1 MFGVLRGASCALDP
15 GERLEWTG
23 HVCGVCQALKERY
36 GPAARLATNYDAA
49 LLSALCEAQ
58 APQPQARRASYCPF
72 RTSFKA
78 EIVAAGSPGAE
89 YGASMAL
96 MMASAR
102 IQDRLQDRQGGWK
115 AARGIASRVANRWMR
130 AAGETAAA
138 LGLDARPIEEQ
149 VRRQAA
155 VEARPGRDFSFYA
168 RPTELAVGTALGYTA
183 VIANRPQNIDILH
196 EMGQALGRIML
207 VLDSYQDYAADLK
220 ARSFNAL
227 AAALTAG
234 DRQRQAATI
243 FAQAHGALRRCFYR
257 LDLARPA
264 LAEALLVRQ
273 LGKRGQ
279 RTLQICGAGPAD
291 CRLSRAGPALAAELP
306 DGGLPGAEKKQ
317 AGQGSSCF
325 LAGYP
330 CDCSGCDCSGCDCCD
345 GDCSGCDCKDCNCCE
360 GNCCDGNCDCC
371 GGDCSGCDCNC

>member
-23 HVCGVCQALKERY
+23 HVCGVCQALHERY
-36 GPAARLATNYDAA
+36 GLAARLATNYDAA

-58 APQPQARRASYCPF
+58 SPQPQARRASYCPF

-78 EIVAAGSPGAE
+78 EVVTADSPGAE
-89 YGASMAL
+89 YAALMAL

-102 IQDRLQDRQGGWK
+102 IQDRLQDSQGGPK
-115 AARGIASRVANRWMR
+115 VARGIASSVANRWMR
-130 AAGETAAA
+130 AARETAAA
-138 LGLDARPIEEQ
+138 LGLDAGPIEEQ

-234 DRQRQAATI
+234 DRQQQAATI
-243 FAQAHGALRRCFYR
+243 FSQAYGALRRCFYR

-264 LAEALLVRQ
+264 LPQALLVRQ

-279 RTLQICGAGPAD
+279 RTLQMCGAGAAGCRPSPAG
-291 CRLSRAGPALAAELP
+291 AAMAAELP
-306 DGGLPGAEKKQ
+306 DGGLPGVEKEPGRQ
-317 AGQGSSCF
+317 SSSCF
-325 LAGYP
+325 VSGYP
-330 CDCSGCDCSGCDCCD
+330 CDCSGCDCSGCDCN
-345 GDCSGCDCKDCNCCE
+345 DCGCCDCNCD
-360 GNCCDGNCDCC
+360 CCSGDCC